1 MPGAPNRPPEIE
13 GPAAPAPPTTTSE
26 AGRRVLRRLAPFRV
40 ALRLDLWKGAP
51 SRELVD
57 PLVRAEAAYLVG
69 DFVKAS
75 GDLDALSVRFAEPR
89 WPTLP
94 EPFKS
99 LRVAI
104 PAPMPPHW
112 NPDNALPAPEKEAK
126 LVRKDAEF
134 QVQLAQATAAWAT
147 AHQIDLSDAAGHAE
161 RARGALA
168 ADGPTEAF
176 WAEIEAIW
184 GCVRERVPMPTA
196 SGRAHPPARRDL
208 VRRRARRS
216 GAPIDPDELA
226 GYLEGVRHRVAEASP
241 DRRPSWQ
248 RQLRAAEAAFARGDR
263 AEAEERLAALDD
275 QMVGEEP
282 ELSEFPRDLV
292 GYLPVGE
299 IGGPRPEE
307 EDPLPNRLSL
317 LGRLAMVEQSRGRD
331 VGAVL
336 ARLTEAHRALSAGD
350 RAGARRIADEVLT
363 ELERTGPPAGA
374 EP

>member
-1 MPGAPNRPPEIE
+1 M
-13 GPAAPAPPTTTSE
+13 
-26 AGRRVLRRLAPFRV
+26 
-40 ALRLDLWKGAP
+40 
-51 SRELVD
+51 
-57 PLVRAEAAYLVG
+57 
-69 DFVKAS
+69 
-75 GDLDALSVRFAEPR
+75 
-89 WPTLP
+89 
-94 EPFKS
+94 
-99 LRVAI
+99 
-104 PAPMPPHW
+104 
-112 NPDNALPAPEKEAK
+112 
-126 LVRKDAEF
+126 
-134 QVQLAQATAAWAT
+134 
-147 AHQIDLSDAAGHAE
+147 
-161 RARGALA
+161 
-168 ADGPTEAF
+168 
-176 WAEIEAIW
+176 
-184 GCVRERVPMPTA
+184 
-196 SGRAHPPARRDL
+196 
-208 VRRRARRS
+208 RRRARRS

-282 ELSEFPRDLV
+282 ELSEFPRGLV

-350 RAGARRIADEVLT
+350 RGGARRIADEVLT